1 MIKLRIEKGEQY
13 ADIRF
18 PCEEK
23 VITDALNRIG
33 VVDELDTR
41 QTVSKVLEFDS
52 LSLLEG
58 QQVDLDEINFLAKRL
73 DSLVKSEL
81 DRFTVAAQMEGLDNC
96 KDLINLTYNLH
107 RYTLIQNFESA
118 TEVGRTH
125 MLTKQGGITETE
137 LKTVDFS
144 KIGWEL
150 LNSGKGK
157 WTEKGLLF
165 FNDDLPEEKIY
176 NGETFPEYDYNGE
189 CLFGVKINFLNTSEY
204 VYLPC
209 EDLAIKKALA
219 RLGVEGTE
227 HCELRVEFDRIE
239 DQKLATLVFNSVKG
253 EDVYDVNAFADEMNN
268 LTETEK
274 FFAVVEYGEA
284 EGVRELTAIAKNL
297 DEFEYAE
304 GVDSDYSLGKYLVD
318 NDTDYECSDYLRDY
332 INYEELGG
340 DVRRNGNGIF
350 ITNGCVYIS
359 SGKNYEE
366 GLDKDKGMSF
376 GEMQ

>member
-58 QQVDLDEINFLAKRL
+58 QQVDLDEINFLSKRL
-73 DSLVKSEL
+73 DSFIKSEL

-118 TEVGRTH
+118 TEVGRMH

-189 CLFGVKINFLNTSEY
+189 CLFAVKISFLNASEY

-209 EDLAIKKALA
+209 EALAIKKALA

-227 HCELRVEFDRIE
+227 HCELWVEFDRIE

-253 EDVYDVNAFADEMNN
+253 EDVYDVNAFAEEMEN

-274 FFAVVEYGEA
+274 FLAVVEYGEA
-284 EGVRELTAIAKNL
+284 ENVKELTAIAKSL

-304 GVDSDYSLGKYLVD
+304 GVDSDYSFGEYLVD
-318 NDTDYECSDYLRDY
+318 NDMDYECSEHLRDY
-332 INYEELGG
+332 INYEKLGG
-340 DVRRNGNGIF
+340 EVRRNGNGIF

-359 SGKNYEE
+359 SGKTYEE
-366 GLDKDKGMSF
+366 VLDKDMGMTF
-376 GEMQ
+376 GGI